1 MNLEQSC
8 EDKIY
13 KRTVHAWTM
22 YDWANSAFAT
32 TIMGA
37 ILPTYFATYIA
48 RGASVPIWGNAVAIG
63 SLIAAL
69 MSPLL
74 GGIADFKASKKL
86 FLGLFA
92 ALGVVSTAL
101 LFFITSPEQQTLCIV
116 LYILGTIGFAGSLV
130 FYDALLPHVA
140 KAEDI
145 DRVSSR
151 GYALGYIGGGLLLFI
166 NIIMIYFGP
175 DLLTNMPKEE
185 ATQLM
190 MRLSLASVAIWWAVF
205 SIPIFR
211 KVKEPTAMAEQRE
224 LGEKG
229 IVVSLRRLGKT
240 FREIREYKDL
250 FWFLL
255 TFLVYSNGIG
265 TIITMAAAYA
275 SDLKFSTMTVIGT
288 FLMVQF
294 VAAPFALLF
303 GKLGTKLGNKK
314 AITISLLI
322 YTLVAIVG
330 YFMTKDWHM
339 FVLGFGVA
347 TVQGGSQA
355 LSRSLVG
362 KLMPKSKSA
371 EFFGFFSV
379 SEKFNTVLGPAI
391 MALVTKL
398 TGNVRLGIVSLVIF
412 FAAGIWML
420 QKVDIERGARKAK
433 AEDELMIAVE

>member
-1 MNLEQSC
+1 
-8 EDKIY
+8 
-13 KRTVHAWTM
+13 
-22 YDWANSAFAT
+22 
-32 TIMGA
+32 MGA

-240 FREIREYKDL
+240 FREIRDYKDL